1 MKSNIISSREKN
13 SSTNAKER
21 QANKSLAG
29 SKRGDVKPAGRMIG
43 AATKDNRHGLHTD
56 HSPNQRSESR
66 RQGYMGSENRD
77 KSQRKNV

>member
-1 MKSNIISSREKN
+1 MRSNIHTSRQKN

-29 SKRGDVKPAGRMIG
+29 GKHGDVKTGSRMVG

-56 HSPNQRSESR
+56 HTPNQRSESR
-66 RQGYMGSENRD
+66 RQGYMGREN
-77 KSQRKNV
+77 KGKENRKNV